1 MEKQQIIDIIVE
13 TIETG
18 LRNQAPKEVPKN
30 IVEEFINSGRNELV
44 ATASDIA
51 DKILALE

>member
-30 IVEEFINSGRNELV
+30 IVEEFINSGRNDLV